1 MASETSSLGG
11 FSKRSLA
18 KSNASRAKPIVVKYL
33 DWFCDCMATAF
44 QNMQVKSRYDVIAV
58 ARTGCHETGDNF
70 SGASKVGI
78 AQASLLLRV
87 QLDLVRDG
95 AVICRSVRIAP
106 RLGI

>member
-1 MASETSSLGG
+1 
-11 FSKRSLA
+11 
-18 KSNASRAKPIVVKYL
+18 
-33 DWFCDCMATAF
+33 MATSF

-58 ARTGCHETGDNF
+58 AKKAAARTGCHETGDNF
-70 SGASKVGI
+70 SGASKLEI

-87 QLDLVRDG
+87 QLDLVKDG